1 MVSAKDLAAITTA
14 RRVTQMDEHDDII
27 ENGEAQQS
35 NESVSF
41 GGREEHERPRRRR
54 AILTAGGLAAV
65 VAVSA
70 ATAGVVVH
78 NVDTPKTSATS
89 ATATAPAVATSSV
102 TSVLAKIEPS
112 VVEINTVIEA
122 SGFGGESEEEDGAGT
137 GVIINTDGEI
147 LTNNHV
153 IADASTITVT
163 LSDGT
168 KRTAIV
174 VNANSSKDLAVIK
187 ISGATGLVA
196 ATFAN
201 SASVAVGDSVIAI
214 GNAEGYGGSPTVT
227 EGIISATNRSLDG
240 TESLSGLLQTDAA
253 LNPGNSGG
261 PLVDSAGDVIGVDV
275 AIATGTTDE
284 PAQNIGFAITSATVE
299 SYLAGLTS

>member
-1 MVSAKDLAAITTA
+1 VTTTNA
-14 RRVTQMDEHDDII
+14 RKVIPVNEHDDMIDSGDTREYNPAEI
-27 ENGEAQQS
+27 AGGQQ
-35 NESVSF
+35 
-41 GGREEHERPRRRR
+41 EHEKRRRR
-54 AILTAGGLAAV
+54 LTKLAAGGLAAV
-65 VAVSA
+65 VVVSA
-70 ATAGVVVH
+70 ATTGAVVH
-78 NVDTPKTSATS
+78 SLDKSTPSSSSTT
-89 ATATAPAVATSSV
+89 TATAAVATSSV
-102 TSVLAKIEPS
+102 SSALAKVEPS
-112 VVEINTVIEA
+112 VVEIDTVIEA

-153 IADASTITVT
+153 IADATSITVT

-168 KRTAIV
+168 KRSATV
-174 VNANSSKDLAVIK
+174 VNANSTKDLAVIK

-201 SASVAVGDSVIAI
+201 STSVAVGDSVIAI

-227 EGIISATNRSLDG
+227 EGIISATNRSLSG
-240 TESLSGLLQTDAA
+240 TSESLSGLLQTDAA

-261 PLVDSAGDVIGVDV
+261 PLVDSAGDVVGIDV

-299 SYLAGLTS
+299 SYLAGLTSS

>member
-1 MVSAKDLAAITTA
+1 VIP
-14 RRVTQMDEHDDII
+14 VNEHDDII
-27 ENGEAQQS
+27 DSEDNHQLSGRGED
-35 NESVSF
+35 EL
-41 GGREEHERPRRRR
+41 PRRRR
-54 AILTAGGLAAV
+54 RMLTAGALAVV

-70 ATAGVVVH
+70 AATGVVVH
-78 NVDTPKTSATS
+78 TIDTPTSS
-89 ATATAPAVATSSV
+89 TATAAAAPAVTASSV
-102 TSVLAKIEPS
+102 TSVLAKVEPS
-112 VVEINTVIEA
+112 VVEINTVIET
-122 SGFGGESEEEDGAGT
+122 SGFGGESGEEDAAGT

-153 IADASTITVT
+153 IADATSITVT

-168 KRTAIV
+168 KRTATV
-174 VNANSSKDLAVIK
+174 VNANSSKDLAVVK
-187 ISGATGLVA
+187 ITGATGLVA
-196 ATFAN
+196 ATFAS
-201 SASVAVGDSVIAI
+201 SASVAVGDSVLAI

-240 TESLSGLLQTDAA
+240 TSESLTGLLQTDAA

-261 PLVDSAGDVIGVDV
+261 PLVDSAGEVVGIDV

>member
-1 MVSAKDLAAITTA
+1 MSAKFSPTEKTA
-14 RRVTQMDEHDDII
+14 WRVIPVTEHDDII
-27 ENGEAQQS
+27 DSEDSHPLSGRGED
-35 NESVSF
+35 EL
-41 GGREEHERPRRRR
+41 PRRRR
-54 AILTAGGLAAV
+54 RMLTAGALVAV

-70 ATAGVVVH
+70 AATGAVVH
-78 NVDTPKTSATS
+78 TMDSPTTSS
-89 ATATAPAVATSSV
+89 TATVAAPAVATSSV
-102 TSVLAKIEPS
+102 SSVLAKIEPS
-112 VVEINTVIEA
+112 VVEINTVIETA
-122 SGFGGESEEEDGAGT
+122 GFGGESAEEDGAGT
-137 GVIINTDGEI
+137 GVIINADGEI

-153 IADASTITVT
+153 IADATSITVT

-168 KRTAIV
+168 KRTATV

-187 ISGATGLVA
+187 ITGATGLVA
-196 ATFAN
+196 ATFAS
-201 SASVAVGDSVIAI
+201 SASIAVGDSVLAI

-227 EGIISATNRSLDG
+227 EGIISATDRSLEG
-240 TESLSGLLQTDAA
+240 TSESLTGLLQTDAA

-261 PLVDSAGDVIGVDV
+261 PLVDSAGEVVGIDV